1 MSIEMILSLSIF
13 IIAYIFIAA
22 EKINKV
28 IVALAGATVFMLCGF
43 VSQPE
48 AFAHHIDWNVI
59 FLLIGMMIMVGV
71 IKNTGIF
78 GYIALFLAKKA
89 KGNPKIILIM
99 LFFFTGLFSAFL
111 DNVTTVVVTVP
122 IAILIAVELGISPIP
137 FVLATAIASNIGGAA
152 TLIGDP
158 PNLMI
163 GSAAGLSFM
172 DFIVNQAVIVWINM
186 FVCAAVIYLFFR
198 KQMVVPNERRA
209 RIMEFEEKALITD
222 KGLLIYSVIIFVLFI
237 ALLTLQ
243 EILGLHTTT
252 IALISAVLLL
262 LRARKI
268 NIEKFI
274 NNEIDWNTILF
285 FLGLF
290 VMVGALEETG
300 VISFFSSRLLS
311 FTMSNLKL
319 AAVSIIWA
327 AGVASAFLDNI
338 PFVAAMIPMLNDV
351 AATIGTEQARPLW
364 WSFALGA
371 CLGGNGTLIGATA
384 NIIAVG
390 ICKKSNYAISFWT
403 FTKYGAV
410 ITLISLFLSTIYVLI
425 RYF

>member
-274 NNEIDWNTILF
+274 NNEI
-285 FLGLF
+285 
-290 VMVGALEETG
+290 
-300 VISFFSSRLLS
+300 
-311 FTMSNLKL
+311 
-319 AAVSIIWA
+319 
-327 AGVASAFLDNI
+327 
-338 PFVAAMIPMLNDV
+338 
-351 AATIGTEQARPLW
+351 
-364 WSFALGA
+364 
-371 CLGGNGTLIGATA
+371 
-384 NIIAVG
+384 
-390 ICKKSNYAISFWT
+390 
-403 FTKYGAV
+403 
-410 ITLISLFLSTIYVLI
+410 
-425 RYF
+425 